1 MSTVK
6 RAAILLVDDHTIFRE
21 GVSRMLAREADFDV
35 VGDVATAAE
44 GLGKLRDTAVDVVLL
59 DFDLGGREGVTFAE
73 QARTIQP
80 SARVLV
86 VTAGVD
92 EREAMSL
99 MRAGVA
105 GVFSK
110 RDSAQSLVQTIRM
123 VLAGRVAFDEP
134 LFRRTVGDAAQREE
148 RASGSRFTPRE
159 RQVLDCVLEGLAN
172 KEIADRLGVTESAV
186 KGTLQQLFAKT
197 GVRTRGQLVRIALE
211 RFAAEHQR

>member
-1 MSTVK
+1 MGTGR

-21 GVSRMLAREADFDV
+21 GVSRMLAREVDFHV
-35 VGDVATAAE
+35 VGDVATAGE
-44 GLGKLRDTAVDVVLL
+44 GVKVMRQTVVDVVLL
-59 DFDLGGREGVTFAE
+59 DFDLGAREGVSFAE
-73 QARTIQP
+73 DARKLQP
-80 SARVLV
+80 LARVLV

-110 RDSAQSLVQTIRM
+110 RESAQSLVQAIRT
-123 VLAGRVAFDEP
+123 VLAGRVAFDQH
-134 LFRRTVGDAAQREE
+134 LFRRTVGDAMQREE
-148 RASGSRFTPRE
+148 RGTGSRFTTRE
-159 RQVLDCVLEGLAN
+159 QQVLDGVLEGLAN
-172 KEIADRLGVTESAV
+172 KEIADKIGATESAV

-211 RFAAEHQR
+211 RYVR